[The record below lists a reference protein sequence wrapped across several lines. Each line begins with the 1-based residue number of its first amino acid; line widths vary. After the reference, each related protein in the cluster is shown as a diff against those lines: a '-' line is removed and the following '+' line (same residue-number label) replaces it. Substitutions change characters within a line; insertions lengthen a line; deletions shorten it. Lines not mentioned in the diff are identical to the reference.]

1 MDILM
6 IILRI
11 IHFFSGIIWVGGAI
25 FMLFFISP
33 TVKSLGPQGG
43 AFMMKMY
50 ATTVLDK
57 LFPVVALLT
66 TVSGLWMFWRITDGF
81 GDGDYLSSTPGIV
94 LSIGV
99 LAGISSFLHGGA
111 TLGRSTGKMINL
123 GKEIAASEGPPAP
136 ELLSQQ
142 QELQAY
148 IQKHSQ
154 IGFVLMVVAVLGMAS
169 ARYF

>member
-1 MDILM
+1 MDLLM
-6 IILRI
+6 IGLRI
-11 IHFFSGIIWVGGAI
+11 VHFFAGIIWVGGAI

-43 AFMMKMY
+43 AFMLKMY
-50 ATTVLDK
+50 ATTILDK
-57 LFPVVALLT
+57 IFPIVALLT

-81 GDGDYLSSTPGIV
+81 SDSDYFSSDQGIV

-99 LAGISSFLHGGA
+99 LAGISAFLHGGA
-111 TLGRSTGKMINL
+111 TLGRSTNKMIEL
-123 GKEIAASEGPPAP
+123 GKEISAAEEPPAP
-136 ELLSQQ
+136 ELVTQQ